1 MTKENNKM
9 QVDIE
14 NLFKQNVN
22 DLLSIKELY
31 RKLKEVEEK
40 ISQIK
45 YNDTTLAYK
54 LKKEYEKLKK
64 IILDENVQA
73 KLANDIQT
81 INTKLTNDIK
91 TINTKLTNDIET
103 SITKANNDI
112 ESINSQLDTNTNEID
127 KLKSDKIKFIAHRGF
142 VALAPENTL
151 KSTEK
156 ACENGFSMVEMDVS
170 QTKDYKYI
178 LLHDSTIDRT
188 TNGTGGSWLY
198 SFDEIQQFN
207 IDTGVL
213 FEDEI
218 LKIPSFEECIEMCSK
233 YRVGVN
239 LDCSKNEYTESN
251 FRYFIQLLK
260 DNNIFN
266 KSCIATNTTKK
277 RLDIMKVDSNTTLLW
292 VSSLANLE
300 VDINESLNYK
310 NVIIGYNS
318 TVEIPDAK
326 QIKIL
331 HDNNVKILMY
341 GVNSYENYLKIKN
354 LNIDYIETETIFPNG
369 GAK

>member
-22 DLLSIKELY
+22 DLSAIKELY

-54 LKKEYEKLKK
+54 LKKDYEKLKK

-73 KLANDIQT
+73 KLFNDIET
-81 INTKLTNDIK
+81 INAKLTNDIK
-91 TINTKLTNDIET
+91 TINTKITNDIET
-103 SITKANNDI
+103 SITKSTNDI
-112 ESINSQLDTNTNEID
+112 ETINSQLDTNTNEID
-127 KLKSDKIKFIAHRGF
+127 KLKSDKIKFIAHKGF

-156 ACENGFSMVEMDVS
+156 ACENGFSMVEMDIN

-198 SFDEIQQFN
+198 AFDEIQQFN

-218 LKIPSFEECIEMCSK
+218 LKIPSFEECVEMCGK

-239 LDCSKNEYTESN
+239 LDCSKNEYSESN

-277 RLDIMKVDSNTTLLW
+277 RLDIMNVDSNTTLLW
-292 VSSLANLE
+292 TSTLSNLE
-300 VDINESLNYK
+300 TDIKESLNYK

-318 TVEIPDAK
+318 TVEIPNAT
-326 QIKIL
+326 QIKTL
-331 HDNNVKILMY
+331 HDNNIKILMY
-341 GVNSYENYLKIKN
+341 SVNSYEKYLKIKN

-369 GAK
+369 GGK